1 MITCSHGPCSKSPF
15 GRVIHTK
22 PIWDLRI
29 HSYPPRS
36 SPIWKKTYSL
46 RHQSEQVNNLIENF
60 YLGESPKLR
69 RRYHLFM
76 KIILAGI
83 DIHLKVQLTR
93 ASPGIVRAIIARV
106 S

>member
-1 MITCSHGPCSKSPF
+1 M
-15 GRVIHTK
+15 
-22 PIWDLRI
+22 RI